1 MFKQFSGARRLF
13 LRQCFRV
20 VYTAARSVRYLVGH
34 VGNHQ
39 RIGITGSAG
48 KTTTAR
54 LLAAVLEK
62 QGATLYQNQPVNG
75 PPAVAKTLLKLR
87 PRHRFCVQEL
97 AIPGPGAMGTHVK
110 TFRPHIGVVT
120 VIEWDHYGEFRGL
133 DNTAAEKGKLI
144 EGLPVGGVA
153 VLNADDHRVLAM
165 RDRTAADVITFGLA
179 SNADVR
185 GRVLERNW
193 PDRFTIEITYGSES
207 ALFKTRLVGKQW
219 AVPVLAAAAA
229 TIALK
234 IPLATAAAAIE
245 HVEPMEARM
254 SPVETTDGPTFIR
267 DDEKAPDWTV
277 GPSLEVLR
285 HAQARR
291 KIAVIGT
298 ISDYP
303 GDSTRRYKRAARLA
317 LEVAEIVFFVG
328 KVSHVLTKWN
338 RSNGDGRVVLFERV
352 FDLDRHLHEILGQG
366 DLVLLKGSGGADHLG
381 RLALSWSGEIE
392 CWLPSCGRLNHCD
405 VCPERLTPHI
415 PAT

>member
-1 MFKQFSGARRLF
+1 MLEKFSNVKQLILRRRFGALHK
-13 LRQCFRV
+13 
-20 VYTAARSVRYLVGH
+20 AARSVRYLVSH

-39 RIGITGSAG
+39 RIGIAGSAG

-54 LLAAVLEK
+54 LLAAVVET

-120 VIEWDHYGEFRGL
+120 LIKWDHYGEFRGL
-133 DNTAAEKGKLI
+133 YNTAAEKGKLI
-144 EGLPVGGVA
+144 EGLPAGGVA

-193 PDRFTIEITYGSES
+193 PDRFTIEIACGSQS
-207 ALFKTRLVGKQW
+207 ALFKTRLVGKHW
-219 AVPVLAAAAA
+219 AVPVL
-229 TIALK
+229 
-234 IPLATAAAAIE
+234 AAAAIE
-245 HVEPMEARM
+245 HVEPMETRM

-267 DDEKAPDWTV
+267 DDEKAPFWTV

-298 ISDYP
+298 ISDYS
-303 GDSTRRYKRAARLA
+303 GDSTRRYKKAARLA
-317 LEVAEIVFFVG
+317 LEVAEQVYFVG
-328 KVSHVLTKWN
+328 RQAHILTKWN
-338 RSNGDGRVVLFERV
+338 RSHGDGRVMLFEKV
-352 FDLDRHLHEILGQG
+352 FELDRHLHEKLEPG
-366 DLVLLKGSGGADHLG
+366 DLVLLKGSGTSDHLG
-381 RLALSWSGEIE
+381 RLALSWSGGIE
-392 CWLPSCGRLNHCD
+392 CWLPSCRRQHHCD